1 MTRSVPDEYLVGHY
15 PNPVERAVDGWI
27 HVVAIV
33 LAGGGAAWL
42 VAQALSRDRPAM
54 VIVAA
59 LYGLALICMLAFS
72 AIYNLSHPS
81 PARPFLRRL
90 DEAGIFLMI
99 AGSYTPFTT
108 QRLEGLWAVGMTVL
122 VWTIA
127 LTGIVGKLAFPK
139 VSERA
144 WTIIYLAFGWVA
156 VFAMGPL
163 SRRLSFAVLA
173 LLVTGGVIYSIGSVL
188 FLMQRLPFRR
198 AVWHG
203 CVCAG
208 AGVHFWAIAAGVV
221 LTPALGIA
229 HAAG

>member
-1 MTRSVPDEYLVGHY
+1 MNRVIPDEYLVGHY
-15 PNPVERAVDGWI
+15 PNGVERAVDGWI
-27 HVVAIV
+27 HVVAIA
-33 LAGGGAAWL
+33 LAGGGAVWL
-42 VAQALSRDRPAM
+42 VAEALTRRQPGM
-54 VIVAA
+54 VAVAA

-72 AIYNLSHPS
+72 AVYNLSQPS

-108 QRLEGLWAVGMTVL
+108 QRLQGAWAIGMTAL
-122 VWTIA
+122 VWAIA
-127 LTGIVGKLAFPK
+127 IGGIIGKLAFPK

-144 WTIIYLAFGWVA
+144 WTIVYVAFGWVA

-163 SRRLSFAVLA
+163 SRSLSLA
-173 LLVTGGVIYSIGSVL
+173 ALGLLVAGGLIYTVGSVL
-188 FLMQRLPFRR
+188 FLNRRLPFRR

-208 AGVHFWAIAAGVV
+208 AGAHFWAIAAGVV

-229 HAAG
+229 HPAG

>member
-1 MTRSVPDEYLVGHY
+1 MSRPVPDEYLVGHY

-27 HVVAIV
+27 HVIAIAVAG
-33 LAGGGAAWL
+33 AGAAWL
-42 VAQALSRDRPAM
+42 VAESLTRHRPAM

-72 AIYNLSHPS
+72 AVYNLSRPS

-108 QRLEGLWAVGMTVL
+108 QRLEGLWAVGMTAL

-127 LTGIVGKLAFPK
+127 LSGIVGKLAFPK

-156 VFAMGPL
+156 VVAMGPL
-163 SRRLSFAVLA
+163 SRHLSLAVLV

-198 AVWHG
+198 AVWHS

-208 AGVHFWAIAAGVV
+208 AGAHFWAIAAGVV
-221 LTPALGIA
+221 LTPALGVA
-229 HAAG
+229 HTAG